1 MSAVAIVFLCVGAA
15 ALILVIMYFYY
26 NNREVALRK
35 EAEAQRGNIAAIR
48 DQMFKII
55 QELGNVAA
63 DYRESFGK
71 IFPEIISGRYKDGG
85 SLMKFIREANPHFE
99 TSLYRQ
105 LANSIEVQRSLFT
118 SAQKRMLD
126 IINQRA
132 ALLEYRPAKWFI
144 KDKSPVE
151 YEVIQGSDSRKVM
164 ETATDDYTFSFGNK

>member
-1 MSAVAIVFLCVGAA
+1 MSAIAIIFLCVGVVA
-15 ALILVIMYFYY
+15 IIFVIMYFYY

-35 EAEAQRGNIAAIR
+35 EAEAQRGKIAAIR

-55 QELGNVAA
+55 QEQGNVAA

-85 SLMKFIREANPHFE
+85 SLMKFIQEANPHFE

-105 LANSIEVQRSLFT
+105 LANSIEVQRGSFT
-118 SAQKRMLD
+118 SAQTRMLD

-132 ALLEYRPAKWFI
+132 ALLEYMPSRWFI
-144 KDKSPVE
+144 KDKSPIE
-151 YEVIQGSDSRKVM
+151 YNVIQSSDTRNVI